1 MDARF
6 AEDFKAGDIFDLGK
20 YRVSRDEII
29 EFAQKYDPF
38 PFHIDDEAAAK
49 TVFGGIISS
58 GWLTSL
64 IWLRLMHKN
73 FLSYETILG
82 SPGHEKVIW
91 PTPVRPND
99 ELYGKVEILESRVSK
114 SKPDLG
120 FVRYRATLSNQLDK
134 VVFDTTSTLIVKP
147 RSAGGDQES

>member
-20 YRVSRDEII
+20 YQVSRDEII
-29 EFAQKYDPF
+29 EFARQYDPF
-38 PFHIDDEAAAK
+38 PFHVDDELAAG

-82 SPGHEKVIW
+82 SPGHEEIKW
-91 PTPVRPND
+91 PTPVRPDD
-99 ELYGKVEILESRVSK
+99 ELHGKAEILESRISK

-120 FVRYRATLSNQLDK
+120 FVRYRATLSNQRDE
-134 VVFDTTSTLIVKP
+134 VVFDTTSTLMVKS
-147 RSAGGDQES
+147 RLVDGS